1 MAKIDTKLFERV
13 GYNLGMSRL
22 VKDMQYVDYVK
33 TLKENIDKTKT
44 YNKQQKDENPYGLP
58 IEKMGRNERESST
71 QYIVGLSNQIKEL
84 GRITL
89 GKNVID
95 AETGEKRKATKEDV
109 ENARNQMDKL
119 DLQIKSHSDH
129 LETKAQLM
137 ANLKDREIQKS
148 ATEGQI
154 LNYQAIQ
161 NNTQDQR
168 FNEETNEYEW
178 FDHTVNDYVPISKF
192 NTGSAYDNTLEKTI
206 DNNYIEVREM
216 TTQLKYQNNP
226 DNFKAISQNYV
237 DKMQAFVKENPEA
250 IKNLL
255 FEKQDDS
262 KVSGILDSYMQAYY
276 NDRLT
281 DDGLTYAMEQSGITS
296 FEEYKNSELY
306 DADLNRFKQ
315 SGEIDTQMFLNSYE
329 AMINNE
335 FEKYLPEPEPEEK
348 KTVVK
353 TKTKKE
359 KQSDYTDDGN
369 VESSDSEEEVTAFAP
384 TKESVTKYI
393 LANLDKFSFEEST
406 IEAIRRGERPFDTL
420 VSYINDPNYKAK

>member
-1 MAKIDTKLFERV
+1 
-13 GYNLGMSRL
+13 
-22 VKDMQYVDYVK
+22 
-33 TLKENIDKTKT
+33 
-44 YNKQQKDENPYGLP
+44 
-58 IEKMGRNERESST
+58 
-71 QYIVGLSNQIKEL
+71 
-84 GRITL
+84 
-89 GKNVID
+89 
-95 AETGEKRKATKEDV
+95 
-109 ENARNQMDKL
+109 
-119 DLQIKSHSDH
+119 
-129 LETKAQLM
+129 M

-262 KVSGILDSYMQAYY
+262 KVSGILDSYMQTYY

-329 AMINNE
+329 SMINNE
-335 FEKYLPEPEPEEK
+335 FKKYLPEPEPEEK
-348 KTVVK
+348 KEE
-353 TKTKKE
+353 KKE
-359 KQSDYTDDGN
+359 EDCC
-369 VESSDSEEEVTAFAP
+369 
-384 TKESVTKYI
+384 
-393 LANLDKFSFEEST
+393 
-406 IEAIRRGERPFDTL
+406 
-420 VSYINDPNYKAK
+420 

>member
-1 MAKIDTKLFERV
+1 MAKIDTKLFETV

-84 GRITL
+84 GKVTE
-89 GKNVID
+89 GKNIID
-95 AETGEKRKATKEDV
+95 SETGEKRKATKEDV

-129 LETKAQLM
+129 LETKVQLVE
-137 ANLKDREIQKS
+137 NLKDREIQKS

-192 NTGSAYDNTLEKTI
+192 NTGSAYDNTLEKAI

-216 TTQLKYQNNP
+216 TTQLKFQKNP
-226 DNFKAISQNYV
+226 DNFKAISQNYI

-262 KVSGILDSYMQAYY
+262 KVSGILDSYMQTYY

-329 AMINNE
+329 SMINNE
-335 FEKYLPEPEPEEK
+335 FKKYLPEPEEK
-348 KTVVK
+348 KED
-353 TKTKKE
+353 KKDE
-359 KQSDYTDDGN
+359 DQDDYTDDGN
-369 VESSDSEEEVTAFAP
+369 EVQAFNVDSLSKEEA
-384 TKESVTKYI
+384 TKYI
-393 LANLDKFSFEEST
+393 LDNIDSFSFDKT
-406 IEAIRRGERPFDTL
+406 TVEAIKKGERPLNRLIEYIKDP
-420 VSYINDPNYKAK
+420 SYQIELTND

>member
-1 MAKIDTKLFERV
+1 
-13 GYNLGMSRL
+13 
-22 VKDMQYVDYVK
+22 
-33 TLKENIDKTKT
+33 
-44 YNKQQKDENPYGLP
+44 
-58 IEKMGRNERESST
+58 
-71 QYIVGLSNQIKEL
+71 
-84 GRITL
+84 
-89 GKNVID
+89 
-95 AETGEKRKATKEDV
+95 
-109 ENARNQMDKL
+109 
-119 DLQIKSHSDH
+119 
-129 LETKAQLM
+129 
-137 ANLKDREIQKS
+137 
-148 ATEGQI
+148 
-154 LNYQAIQ
+154 
-161 NNTQDQR
+161 
-168 FNEETNEYEW
+168 
-178 FDHTVNDYVPISKF
+178 
-192 NTGSAYDNTLEKTI
+192 
-206 DNNYIEVREM
+206 M

-262 KVSGILDSYMQAYY
+262 KVSGILDSYMQTYY

-335 FEKYLPEPEPEEK
+335 FEKFLPEPKSEEK

>member
-192 NTGSAYDNTLEKTI
+192 NTGSAYDKTLEKTI

-262 KVSGILDSYMQAYY
+262 KVSGILDSYMQTYY

-329 AMINNE
+329 SMINNE

>member
-1 MAKIDTKLFERV
+1 KA
-13 GYNLGMSRL
+13 
-22 VKDMQYVDYVK
+22 
-33 TLKENIDKTKT
+33 KT
-44 YNKQQKDENPYGLP
+44 YNKQQKEENPYGLP

-84 GRITL
+84 GKVTE
-89 GKNVID
+89 GKNIID
-95 AETGEKRKATKEDV
+95 SETGEKRKASKEDV
-109 ENARNQMDKL
+109 ESARNQMDKL

-129 LETKAQLM
+129 LETKAQLA

-178 FDHTVNDYVPISKF
+178 FDNTVNDYVPISKF
-192 NTGSAYDNTLEKTI
+192 NTGSAYDDTLEKTI
-206 DNNYIEVREM
+206 DKDYSEVRQM
-216 TTQLKYQNNP
+216 TTQLKYQKNP
-226 DNFKAISQNYV
+226 DNFKAISQNYM

-262 KVSGILDSYMQAYY
+262 KISGLLDTYMQTYY

-315 SGEIDTQMFLNSYE
+315 GGEIDTQMFLNSYE
-329 AMINNE
+329 SMINNE

-348 KTVVK
+348 KLVVK

-359 KQSDYTDDGN
+359 KQGDFTDDGD
-369 VESSDSEEEVTAFAP
+369 VESDDSEEEVTAFAP

-406 IEAIRRGERPFDTL
+406 IEAIRRGER
-420 VSYINDPNYKAK
+420 